1 MAGLKTGELIKY
13 LKSFK
18 GGSEVSFLIANAEA
32 GTRLRYP
39 VKAVF
44 GITDM
49 ETPSILIEVLEGEPL
64 DDPLFTEGEKGE

>member
-1 MAGLKTGELIKY
+1 MNGLKTEELIKY
-13 LKSFK
+13 LKGFE
-18 GGSEVSFLIANAEA
+18 GGSEVSFLVADAEA

-49 ETPSILIEVLEGEPL
+49 ETPFIMVEVLEGEPL
-64 DDPLFTEGEKGE
+64 DDPLFVEGEEAE